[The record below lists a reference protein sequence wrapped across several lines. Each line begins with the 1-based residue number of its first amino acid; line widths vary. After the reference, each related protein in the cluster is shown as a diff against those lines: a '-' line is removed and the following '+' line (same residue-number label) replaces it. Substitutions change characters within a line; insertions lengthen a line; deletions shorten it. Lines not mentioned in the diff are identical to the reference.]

1 MSEVAQATHSSPD
14 GHIPQLRFPGFSG
27 VWRENR
33 LGNIA
38 RIFDGTHQTPKYVEN
53 GIPFY
58 SVEHITANQFDD
70 TKYISEEVFEREN
83 MRVKLEREDILMTR
97 IGNIGMAKYI
107 DWNVNASFYV
117 SLALIKKN
125 ESFNSKFLS
134 QLIHSPNFQR
144 QLWKRTIHV
153 AFPQKINLGEIGKCE
168 SILPTKPEQQKI
180 AAFLTTVDNKIEQL
194 SKKQELLGEYKK
206 GLMQQIFSQAIRFK
220 ADDGSDFPDWEEKR
234 LEDVAEI
241 VGGGTPP
248 TAVEKYWGGDIQWF
262 TPTEIKNKYIV
273 NSKRTIT
280 QVGLDTS
287 SARLLPKGT
296 LLFSSRATVGEIGI
310 AVQECTTNQGFQ
322 SFIVN
327 KDNDSEFLYN
337 WIIKNKKEFIRRA
350 SGSTFLEIGKSEI
363 KKIKSNIPLL
373 SEQQKI
379 AEFLTA
385 VDNKIEQLI
394 KKQELLGEY
403 KKGLMQQIFSQ
414 AIRFKADDGSDFPNW
429 EEKKLGD
436 VVSTPVSD
444 GPHLTPKF
452 VKQGVPF
459 LSVNNLVES
468 KIDFSNVRYIS
479 IDDHLVFSKKCKPKK
494 GDVLLG
500 KAASVGK
507 VAFVETDVEFNIW
520 SPIAMIRPGNSNF
533 SKYIYYCFQTR
544 FILNQISKFTNSSS
558 QGNIGMGDINKIII
572 KLPNKLEQTKI
583 ANLLSSID
591 SKIEQVGKQLRE
603 SKQFKKALLQQMF
616 V

>member
-1 MSEVAQATHSSPD
+1 MSKVTS
-14 GHIPQLRFPGFSG
+14 IPQLRFPEFSG
-27 VWRENR
+27 EWKE
-33 LGNIA
+33 
-38 RIFDGTHQTPKYVEN
+38 K
-53 GIPFY
+53 
-58 SVEHITANQFDD
+58 
-70 TKYISEEVFEREN
+70 
-83 MRVKLEREDILMTR
+83 KL
-97 IGNIGMAKYI
+97 
-107 DWNVNASFYV
+107 S
-117 SLALIKKN
+117 
-125 ESFNSKFLS
+125 
-134 QLIHSPNFQR
+134 
-144 QLWKRTIHV
+144 
-153 AFPQKINLGEIGKCE
+153 
-168 SILPTKPEQQKI
+168 
-180 AAFLTTVDNKIEQL
+180 
-194 SKKQELLGEYKK
+194 
-206 GLMQQIFSQAIRFK
+206 
-220 ADDGSDFPDWEEKR
+220 
-234 LEDVAEI
+234 DVAEI

-379 AEFLTA
+379 AAFLTA
-385 VDNKIEQLI
+385 VDSKIEQLS

-403 KKGLMQQIFSQ
+403 KKGLMEQIFSQ
-414 AIRFKADDGSDFPNW
+414 AIRFKANDGSDFPDW

-436 VVSTPVSD
+436 LSVVISD
-444 GPHLTPKF
+444 GNYGELYPTSSDFKLT
-452 VKQGVPF
+452 GVPF
-459 LSVNNLVES
+459 LRANNIKSLKIDGTDTKYITEEQHSLLTSGHLQTNDILITTRGVLGNLAIVES
-468 KIDFSNVRYIS
+468 THNGSNINAQICLLRVTNTSELNHFYLLFVL
-479 IDDHLVFSKKCKPKK
+479 DHRDSKKQYKAFETGTALKQLPK
-494 GDVLLG
+494 
-500 KAASVGK
+500 
-507 VAFVETDVEFNIW
+507 
-520 SPIAMIRPGNSNF
+520 GNLR
-533 SKYIYYCFQTR
+533 K
-544 FILNQISKFTNSSS
+544 
-558 QGNIGMGDINKIII
+558 I
-572 KLPNKLEQTKI
+572 KLKLPTLFEQNKI
-583 ANLLSSID
+583 ANFLSSID
-591 SKIEQVGKQLRE
+591 TKIEQVGKQLDE